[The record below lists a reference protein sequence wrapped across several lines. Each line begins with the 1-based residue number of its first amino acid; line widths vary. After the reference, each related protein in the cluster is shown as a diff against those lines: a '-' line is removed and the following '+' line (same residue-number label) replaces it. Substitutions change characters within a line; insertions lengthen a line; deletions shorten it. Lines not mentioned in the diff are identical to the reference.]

1 MNEKSYLECVSS
13 HSEYT
18 DTIGLDRRIGECLE
32 NHISPDGK
40 HILVCT
46 TEGLKIYKFY
56 LEMNKNFESKVLIKP
71 TEWNIP
77 FKTDDIKKEELA
89 SRVKFESSSVIRF
102 LTRDKRD
109 ILYRLDNDGR
119 NVYYIGEVKVDNLL
133 KA

>member
-1 MNEKSYLECVSS
+1 M
-13 HSEYT
+13 
-18 DTIGLDRRIGECLE
+18 
-32 NHISPDGK
+32 
-40 HILVCT
+40 
-46 TEGLKIYKFY
+46 
-56 LEMNKNFESKVLIKP
+56 IKP
-71 TEWNIP
+71 TDWNIP